1 MSARD
6 DYPLHRA
13 LEMLN
18 DCPSALDEIDRLR
31 SEASDGRSRGINAR
45 FQVVTEPIGVTYCTT
60 HHGLREADESRGCAW
75 QDDEPEQ
82 ACQFVELYRGTEVV
96 DTYLDPAYEEDEDDA

>member
-18 DCPSALDEIDRLR
+18 DCPSALDEIDRQR
-31 SEASDGRSRGINAR
+31 AERGHFREHSMMLNRVAWEIHQAM
-45 FQVVTEPIGVTYCTT
+45 GVIPKGATS
-60 HHGLREADESRGCAW
+60 HHGPIITDELPRICELIRKGLEVERG
-75 QDDEPEQ
+75 
-82 ACQFVELYRGTEVV
+82 
-96 DTYLDPAYEEDEDDA
+96 